1 MNGVT
6 RRQLLL
12 TGGST
17 VAISLSG
24 CLAGSTDAGENA
36 AFSGAT
42 VHLGPA
48 CGCCKVHAEYLKDTS
63 ADVDVVEHSA
73 QELSNFKE
81 ESGVPSGFQS
91 CHTTELDGGLVIEGH
106 VPVEVMNAAVEQGL
120 SADAV
125 ALPGMPSGS
134 PGMPGSKDE
143 EWVFYA
149 IEDGESEVFM
159 EK

>member
-6 RRQLLL
+6 RRQFLL
-12 TGGST
+12 TGSST
-17 VAISLSG
+17 VAVSLSG
-24 CLAGSTDAGENA
+24 CLAGTRDASKNA
-36 AFSGAT
+36 AFGGAT

-63 ADVDVVEHSA
+63 ADVNVVEHSA
-73 QELSNFKE
+73 QELSKFKRD
-81 ESGVPSGFQS
+81 SGVPSGFQS
-91 CHTTELDGGLVIEGH
+91 CNTTELDGGLVIEGH
-106 VPVEVMNAAVEQGL
+106 VPVEVINAAIEQEL

-143 EWVFYA
+143 VWVFYA
-149 IEDGESEVFM
+149 IEDGESEVFL